1 MAEPATGVELRDCPP
16 RGRIEL
22 RGDPAGP
29 GFVAGVADSVGLEP
43 PLTPNTSRSE
53 AECTILWLGPDAWL
67 IEIPAEAENAVAKEL
82 EKCLSNLHA
91 SVAVVGAGSVTWS
104 LAGSSA
110 RDVLA
115 KGMTL
120 DLDPRRFRA
129 GACARSLLARVPV
142 LLHRCHDGP
151 VYEITVARSFFD
163 YGLHWLRDAASEYM
177 RMLPPTG

>member
-22 RGDPAGP
+22 RGDPVDP
-29 GFVAGVADSVGLEP
+29 GFVAGVVGSVGLEP

-53 AECTILWLGPDAWL
+53 AACTILWLGPDAWL
-67 IEIPAEAENAVAKEL
+67 IEIPAEAEHAVAKEL
-82 EKCLSNLHA
+82 EKSLSDLHA

-104 LAGSSA
+104 LAGSNA

-120 DLDPRRFRA
+120 DLDPERFRA
-129 GACARSLLARVPV
+129 GSCARSLLARVPV
-142 LLHRCHDGP
+142 LLHRPGYAL
-151 VYEITVARSFFD
+151 VYEVTVARSYAEHARD
-163 YGLHWLRDAASEYM
+163 WLEDAALEYG
-177 RMLPPTG
+177 RDP